1 MGSCL
6 SVLFPFKPATSAPE
20 KDDKDTMAASRILSP
35 LARSPKFSG
44 KKPSFFSA
52 YARAANRYGFQ
63 HTEFAPFRKHQNMVV
78 HVKSNGE
85 SGNVP
90 AESVQ
95 NGSCLFPHFRYVLIY
110 RRQIGTPGVTLHL
123 DFDTGSS
130 DLWVWSSELTRVSK
144 SGHSI
149 YNPSKSKTAAH
160 QSGASWNISY
170 GDGSSASGNVYLDT
184 VTVGGVAI
192 PKQAVELAERMS
204 AQFAQGEGSDGLLG
218 LAWPAI
224 NTVSPRPVKTPVE
237 NMIDQGLISK
247 PLFTVKLDRGDN
259 AGFYSFGAIDETVT
273 PHPITYTPVDNSQ
286 GFWMV
291 DSESYSVNGQTFQQ
305 SGNTAILDTG
315 TTLAL
320 VSDAVVSQVY
330 GQIDGAQ
337 FDQDQGGW
345 MYPASST
352 VPDLMFAIGDKMYKL
367 NAADFPYGQASGGY
381 LFGGVQ
387 SRGTNPFDILGDIFL
402 KSVYV
407 VFNQGESTVGLAQR
421 DD

>member
-1 MGSCL
+1 MGSCFSFLNL
-6 SVLFPFKPATSAPE
+6 SSAKKTDDSE
-20 KDDKDTMAASRILSP
+20 KDMSIMRP
-35 LARSPKFSG
+35 LARSAKFVG
-44 KKPSFFSA
+44 KRPSLFSA

-63 HTEFAPFRKHQNMVV
+63 TTKFAPFQKNENMVV
-78 HVKSNGE
+78 HINAKGE
-85 SGNVP
+85 SGDVP

-95 NGSCLFPHFRYVLIY
+95 NGAEYIVPVK
-110 RRQIGTPGVTLHL
+110 IGTPGVTLNL

-130 DLWVWSSELTRVSK
+130 DLWVWSSELTGVSK
-144 SGHSI
+144 TGHNI
-149 YNPSKSKTAAH
+149 YDPSKSKTASKQAR
-160 QSGASWNISY
+160 STWNISY

-184 VTVGGVAI
+184 VTIGGVAV
-192 PKQAVELAERMS
+192 PKQAVELAEKMS
-204 AQFAQGEGSDGLLG
+204 AQFSSGEGSDGLLG

-224 NTVSPRPVKTPVE
+224 NTVSPSPVKTPVQ
-237 NMIDQGLISK
+237 NMIDQKLISQ

-259 AGFYSFGAIDETVT
+259 AGFYSFGMIDETVT
-273 PHPITYTPVDNSQ
+273 SNPITYTPVDNSQ

-291 DSESYSVNGQTFQQ
+291 PSTSYTLNGTTIERAD
-305 SGNTAILDTG
+305 NTAILDTG

-320 VSDAVVSQVY
+320 IDDDAVSKIY
-330 GQIDGAQ
+330 GAIKGAK
-337 FDQDQGGW
+337 FDSNQGGW
-345 MYPASST
+345 MYPATSK
-352 VPDLMFAIGDKMYKL
+352 VPDLAFAIGDTMYTL
-367 NAADFPYGQASGGY
+367 NAADFPFGEAEDGF